1 MSQDLLF
8 GQRVLSE
15 KAAHKSAFQTDVKD
29 DGFQWFKDK
38 LPIRLITFTAP
49 LILWIES
56 FYLHLATSLCLFTQ
70 HKSDCSDQTVSCENN
85 SFFSRWQGVNV
96 SAGVVGVV
104 TFLGGAQRRT
114 WLVQTHRSFTLDQLV
129 ASTPK
134 CFKPPW
140 EEACDIFIHA

>member
-1 MSQDLLF
+1 MDKESYLRKLLINLLF
-8 GQRVLSE
+8 KRTLKTTASSDLKTNCPLDSSHILHLSSSE
-15 KAAHKSAFQTDVKD
+15 S
-29 DGFQWFKDK
+29 
-38 LPIRLITFTAP
+38 
-49 LILWIES
+49 S
-56 FYLHLATSLCLFTQ
+56 FYLHLATSLSLFTQ